1 MAYVECPSCGKRAL
15 SVASRCPHCGL
26 LFSPGVLPPVEP
38 NRLPG
43 RLLMAGS
50 LVALL
55 VVVVLA
61 RKQNEPR
68 AAALSPASPVT
79 APAATAPPATAPA
92 ERQSA
97 PPATVSAP
105 SIPVEPLPQAQD
117 SALES
122 TPPPAAAPPQ
132 AAPPQAA
139 PPQAEPPPAAPTG
152 EQLRRYATTWVNV
165 RDRRSPDAAPVRVLN
180 PGEAL
185 LVDSLVGGWYRVVI
199 DGQSIGYAYGSNL
212 SEEAP

>member
-105 SIPVEPLPQAQD
+105 PIPVQPLAPARD
-117 SALES
+117 SAVDS

-132 AAPPQAA
+132 DAPLQAA
-139 PPQAEPPPAAPTG
+139 PPPAAPTG